1 MAMPIQDFPDGSAT
15 TAAAKDLQAYANELA
30 AKTVIP
36 PIPVGYRPTPRQS
49 TPEQA
54 SSLTYLECKICAR
67 RSMFLRVDIN
77 TGLCTRCQTVSPPH
91 TDRPTRSR

>member
-1 MAMPIQDFPDGSAT
+1 MAMPIRNSS
-15 TAAAKDLQAYANELA
+15 
-30 AKTVIP
+30 
-36 PIPVGYRPTPRQS
+36 PVDYRPTPRQS

-77 TGLCTRCQTVSPPH
+77 TGLCTRCQTVSPPR
-91 TDRPTRSR
+91 TDPATRRR